1 MCTAVTFQNRYFGRN
16 LDYDHSFGE
25 EVVLTPREHLFVFP
39 EGKVMRKHHAI
50 LGTALVQEGY
60 PLYFDAMN
68 EKGLAMAGLL
78 FEGNA
83 VYHAPVSG
91 KDNIP
96 SWAFI
101 PWVLGQCETV
111 AETEKLLQNLNLTD
125 TPFSESLPP
134 SPLHWMIADREQSI
148 VVESMADGLHVYE
161 NPVGVLTNNP
171 PFPFHLQNLNQ
182 YLNLTAEE
190 PKNRFSENISLQ
202 PFSRGMGAMG
212 LPGDWSSSS
221 RFVRAAFVRMNAV
234 EDGGVSQFFHIL
246 GAVEQQRGCVYLGN
260 DRYEMT
266 IYSSCCD
273 LKKGVYYWKDYENHD
288 IQKWELTKENMNGN
302 RLQRLQINE

>member
-1 MCTAVTFQNRYFGRN
+1 MQQ
-16 LDYDHSFGE
+16 
-25 EVVLTPREHLFVFP
+25 
-39 EGKVMRKHHAI
+39 I
-50 LGTALVQEGY
+50 
-60 PLYFDAMN
+60 
-68 EKGLAMAGLL
+68 
-78 FEGNA
+78 
-83 VYHAPVSG
+83 
-91 KDNIP
+91 
-96 SWAFI
+96 
-101 PWVLGQCETV
+101 
-111 AETEKLLQNLNLTD
+111 NLTD
-125 TPFSESLPP
+125 DAFSDQLPP
-134 SPLHWMIADREQSI
+134 AQLHWMIADCGEAI
-148 VVESMADGLHVYE
+148 TVEALADGLHIYP

-273 LKKGVYYWKDYENHD
+273 LKKGVYYWKNYENYA
-288 IQKWELTKENMNGN
+288 IQKLELTKENKNGN
-302 RLQRLQINE
+302 RLFWLQINN